1 MFNLCLRFLS
11 LILLS
16 SFFSNILFASDG
28 SPLLKG
34 KINVSEPT
42 EVAVVYD
49 YDGDNYVQTVKTAAD
64 GSFVFDFDLPAEA
77 VDVLVYVESEP
88 FGAYLKR
95 GETTVMDI
103 DKGGDVAFSGDNLAE
118 NKFLNAYTRG
128 FYPMQYK
135 PSPDL
140 PFVLSD
146 YLDRLEKNA
155 GEARRLLA
163 SVKEPRKSRYSRMT
177 DAYYNEVLLRLL
189 GMDSSYSK
197 TDHKAQMDSIIATI
211 DPNADESRLTGITN
225 YWYNRSDIHRKGNA
239 ASIIDYMKDQ
249 FAGIDSVLTNEGNKK
264 SLWMTLGSMFMMY
277 SPSEN
282 DVQDFFAAVEPQ
294 LSRAPMVK
302 ERIMEVYE
310 SMKPKVSNGDVVP
323 TDPVIISPDG
333 SKCHLSDLLGESVVY
348 IDIWAT
354 WCGPCCREIPYMEKV
369 VEQFKGNE
377 GITFISISRDDS
389 RQAWLKKL
397 DRDKPEWPQ
406 YIFDKSSGDEFM
418 NAMSI
423 TGIPRFLLI
432 GKDRK
437 FISVDAERPSNEKIA
452 EILNAAIGKE

>member
-16 SFFSNILFASDG
+16 GFFSNILFASDG

-64 GSFVFDFDLPAEA
+64 GSFVFDFDFPAEA

-211 DPNADESRLTGITN
+211 DPNADESRMTGIIN

-397 DRDKPEWPQ
+397 DRDKSEWPQ
-406 YIFDKSSGDEFM
+406 YIFE
-418 NAMSI
+418 
-423 TGIPRFLLI
+423 I
-432 GKDRK
+432 GRAH
-437 FISVDAERPSNEKIA
+437 V
-452 EILNAAIGKE
+452 

>member
-1 MFNLCLRFLS
+1 M
-11 LILLS
+11 
-16 SFFSNILFASDG
+16 
-28 SPLLKG
+28 LKG

-103 DKGGDVAFSGDNLAE
+103 DTGGNVAFSGDNLAE

-146 YLDRLEKNA
+146 YLGRLEKNA

-163 SVKEPRKSRYSRMT
+163 SVKEPGKSRYSRMT

-211 DPNADESRLTGITN
+211 DPNADESRLTGIIN
-225 YWYNRSDIHRKGNA
+225 YWYNQSDIHRKGNA
-239 ASIIDYMKDQ
+239 ATMVDYMKCQ

-294 LSRAPMVK
+294 
-302 ERIMEVYE
+302 
-310 SMKPKVSNGDVVP
+310 
-323 TDPVIISPDG
+323 
-333 SKCHLSDLLGESVVY
+333 
-348 IDIWAT
+348 
-354 WCGPCCREIPYMEKV
+354 
-369 VEQFKGNE
+369 
-377 GITFISISRDDS
+377 
-389 RQAWLKKL
+389 
-397 DRDKPEWPQ
+397 
-406 YIFDKSSGDEFM
+406 
-418 NAMSI
+418 
-423 TGIPRFLLI
+423 
-432 GKDRK
+432 
-437 FISVDAERPSNEKIA
+437 
-452 EILNAAIGKE
+452 